1 MPTKYVAIA
10 NHFPMRLDMA
20 TKLYM
25 NAMGYTEKRPANFP
39 AVDRGAV
46 MREAHIIAKRF
57 RQHYG
62 SYREALAYG
71 LAAAWGRNWSNRM
84 IQSVASQVPR
94 PVATAAPRSY
104 RRRPLYGSYAY
115 LGA

>member
-1 MPTKYVAIA
+1 
-10 NHFPMRLDMA
+10 MA

-25 NAMGYTEKRPANFP
+25 TAIGYTEKRPANFP
-39 AVDRGAV
+39 AVDRRAV
-46 MREAHIIAKRF
+46 MREAHVIAKRF

-71 LAAAWGRNWSNRM
+71 LTAAWGGNWSNRM
-84 IQSVASQVPR
+84 MQSVALQSHR
-94 PVATAAPRSY
+94 ASAIDAPRSN
-104 RRRPLYGSYAY
+104 RGAPMYGHYSY